1 MAEGR
6 ENDFQIYSS
15 MTKQKEKFNPITPG
29 KAVMY
34 VCGVISYD
42 FSHIG
47 HARAYVAFDFLFR
60 YLKYLGYEVKYV
72 RNFTDVDDKDW
83 GFFVPY
89 LIGSIFLVVLAVGS
103 ISPGTSDG
111 GLALSQNVCFMQ
123 QNQELSIQ
131 NEHSPA
137 LPGYKEDFN
146 GIFSKTLLSH
156 LGTYEVAKWNGT
168 KVYVRIL
175 DRDSYSDPESIYL
188 QKKGRLSPSKAVRFD
203 IGIAR
208 QVNRCF

>member
-1 MAEGR
+1 
-6 ENDFQIYSS
+6 

-29 KAVMY
+29 KVAMY

-89 LIGSIFLVVLAVGS
+89 LIGSIFLVVLAVGVFHLAPQMVSLLLLWRWRATVAKS
-103 ISPGTSDG
+103 ISRT
-111 GLALSQNVCFMQ
+111 
-123 QNQELSIQ
+123 E
-131 NEHSPA
+131 
-137 LPGYKEDFN
+137 
-146 GIFSKTLLSH
+146 
-156 LGTYEVAKWNGT
+156 
-168 KVYVRIL
+168 
-175 DRDSYSDPESIYL
+175 
-188 QKKGRLSPSKAVRFD
+188 
-203 IGIAR
+203 
-208 QVNRCF
+208 